1 MQDAPRLDV
10 SDEALLHEAE
20 WRLCQ
25 EDRAYF
31 ARKYLKI
38 TVPKKGKIALNFR
51 EAQTQ
56 FLDQVDE
63 TERVIVLKARQ
74 IGYTTAAVAYAFH
87 DAFFNSDHPWLL
99 VSTGEG
105 PAKKTL
111 RKVRIMFNGLPV
123 WMKDRGPQLTTDSM
137 ESMAWDN
144 DSRIDSLPSTAA
156 SGRGDAVY
164 GVIFDEA
171 AFMQDAGSVYGALEP
186 MTYGP
191 LVVISTAHGMGN
203 WFHDR
208 WLDSQMDDSAWT
220 PLFYPWSAVPER
232 GDDWYVETK
241 LKYRGQEWLF
251 YQEYPD
257 NPTEAFAKSGRP
269 AIDPDL
275 LNDQEYF
282 PSVSRFFY
290 DVYEETFEEWEGLED
305 HDITLHVW
313 EEPTIKRDEH
323 GRAIE
328 HPNYV
333 LFVDTAE
340 GLEHGDYTAVTVWN
354 ANTFEMV
361 ATMQTRIPLD
371 ELGEMVAEL
380 GWWYH
385 TALIG
390 VERNNHGMV
399 PLIYLQKQAKY
410 PRLFRM
416 PKLARQ
422 IREESRRLDYG
433 WLTSTRTKPKM
444 VIDFIKGLRDKHIII
459 HEQRFL
465 VESSTFV
472 ADGRGGYSA
481 TKGNHDDLVIATLGG
496 WQMVLDVGR
505 YPTIFFDD
513 GPKRTTMG
521 ELLALTTQHPADGTH
536 FLDTAFAG
544 DEDVRPTLKAI
555 DWPERS

>member
-1 MQDAPRLDV
+1 MQSAPRLDV

-20 WRLCQ
+20 WRLCA
-25 EDRAYF
+25 EDREYF

-38 TVPKKGKIALNFR
+38 TVPKRGKIALHFR
-51 EAQTQ
+51 DAQSEFLTQ
-56 FLDQVDE
+56 IDE

-87 DAFFNSDHPWLL
+87 DSFFNSDHPWLL

-111 RKVRIMFNGLPV
+111 RKVRIMFNGLPL
-123 WMKDRGPQLTTDSM
+123 WMKERGPQLVTDSM

-208 WLDSQMDDSAWT
+208 WLDSQLDDSAWT
-220 PLFYPWSAVPER
+220 PLFYPWSAVPDRDEE
-232 GDDWYVETK
+232 WYRTTA

-251 YQEYPD
+251 YQEYPA

-275 LNDQEYF
+275 LEDQDYY
-282 PSVSRFFY
+282 PAPKRFNY
-290 DVYEETFEEWEGLED
+290 DPFSETWHPWTEVED

-313 EEPTIKRDEH
+313 EEPTVERDEND
-323 GRAIE
+323 RMKQL
-328 HPNYV
+328 PNYV
-333 LFVDTAE
+333 LFCDTAE

-354 ANTFEMV
+354 ANTDEMV

-371 ELGEMVAEL
+371 ELGEMLASL

-385 TALIG
+385 SALIG

-399 PLIYLQKQAKY
+399 PLIYLQKHARY

-416 PKLARQ
+416 PKLAMQ
-422 IREESRRLDYG
+422 IRDESRRLDYG
-433 WLTSTRTKPKM
+433 WLTSTKTKPKM
-444 VIDFIKGLRDKHIII
+444 VIDFIKGLRDQHITI

-472 ADGRGGYSA
+472 ADGRGGYNA

-496 WQMVLDVGR
+496 WQMVLDVDR
-505 YPTIFFDD
+505 YPSIYFDD
-513 GPKRTTMG
+513 GPHRTTMG
-521 ELLALTTQHPADGTH
+521 ELISLTSNYPDGGTH
-536 FLDTAFAG
+536 FLDTAF
-544 DEDVRPTLKAI
+544 DEQTDNPVLVAV
-555 DWPERS
+555 DWPETS